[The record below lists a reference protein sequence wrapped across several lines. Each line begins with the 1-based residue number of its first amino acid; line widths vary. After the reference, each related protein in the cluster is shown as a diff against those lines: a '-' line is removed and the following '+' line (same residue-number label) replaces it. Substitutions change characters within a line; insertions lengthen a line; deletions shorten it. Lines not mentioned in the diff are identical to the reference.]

1 MEMTPQP
8 NPAVR
13 LFSDIKKIALITF
26 IATVLGLLIP
36 VWRLTQQVA
45 ATRLPV
51 WARVSFILFGYLFS
65 AIMPLFYFA
74 LYRNEGTL
82 RFPIHLRRLSLIT
95 ALLFGAISMLD
106 WKRVGSASI
115 VAIARDP
122 RMIDQIAI
130 LLGECSNLAYILL
143 LLAFFRQ
150 ADGSFTPTD
159 VPVSRLLSFV
169 TKAALT
175 LWGIWVAFNL
185 VRVVVAPF
193 AYAVAVSKAG
203 RTPLPL
209 SGMMLEVIQMLL
221 TQACLFI
228 APYVVYN
235 SWLRRDETPGEM
247 LPSLLERLPS

>member
-1 MEMTPQP
+1 MTPQP
-8 NPAVR
+8 NPAAH
-13 LFSDIKKIALITF
+13 LFSDIRKVALITF
-26 IATVLGLLIP
+26 IAAVLGLLIP

-51 WARVSFILFGYLFS
+51 WARVPIILFGYLFS

-82 RFPIHLRRLSLIT
+82 RFSKHLRLLSLIT

-150 ADGSFTPTD
+150 ADKEPFTPTD

-193 AYAVAVSKAG
+193 AYAVAVSKTG

-235 SWLRRDETPGEM
+235 SWLRRDETPC
-247 LPSLLERLPS
+247 